1 MSPVTARASKS
12 QTYQTRTQGRNLPV
26 FPTVCKLLQSNG
38 RECICRKKKQKIPF
52 IFFFC
57 PTKSVKGYELK
68 IFRDKRKVKIGI
80 KEFFAV
86 ILIQEEGIVMR

>member
-26 FPTVCKLLQSNG
+26 FPTVCKLLQSNV
-38 RECICRKKKQKIPF
+38 RECICRKKNKKF
-52 IFFFC
+52 RLSFFC
-57 PTKSVKGYELK
+57 PTNSVKGYELK

-80 KEFFAV
+80 KEFVAV